1 MWWMNEWESTNCI
14 IVFIDGGGD
23 GGGARP
29 GLWGSLSFCA
39 SRLRRWCVVV
49 AVLFVAEQ
57 NVRTVVVTS
66 ACLLACSLSLCL
78 CLLPVVVVVLQQ
90 LPFPVWRSGLLLFLL
105 FRIAP
110 GVLPFSMQFF
120 ALCRSHVVEF
130 DFLFSLISLTISTP
144 RSGLSHELAS
154 RVFLC

>member
-1 MWWMNEWESTNCI
+1 MVVEPGR
-14 IVFIDGGGD
+14 VFEALCLFVRLGCVVD
-23 GGGARP
+23 AS
-29 GLWGSLSFCA
+29 LWLCCGC
-39 SRLRRWCVVV
+39 VV